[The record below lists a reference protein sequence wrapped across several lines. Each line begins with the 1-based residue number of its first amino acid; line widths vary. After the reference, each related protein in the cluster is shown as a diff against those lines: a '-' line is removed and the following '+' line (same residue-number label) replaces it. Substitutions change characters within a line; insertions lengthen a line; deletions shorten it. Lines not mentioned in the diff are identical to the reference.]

1 MTETPGVGFR
11 SWVEG
16 IENNF
21 RNKART
27 VLHRLSTFALFR
39 WQASGSPKQVAGD
52 PLGAAFWRQSRA
64 TKGDTETPS
73 VVRPGIVSISL
84 CCMMSIGY
92 CVDFVIFLLR
102 SDRIASSR

>member
-16 IENNF
+16 IENKF
-21 RNKART
+21 RNNARK

-52 PLGAAFWRQSRA
+52 PLDAAFRRQSRA
-64 TKGDTETPS
+64 TEGDTGTPS
-73 VVRPGIVSISL
+73 VVRPEIVSNSL
-84 CCMMSIGY
+84 WCMMFIGY
-92 CVDFVIFLLR
+92 RVNFVIFLLT
-102 SDRIASSR
+102 SELIASPR